1 MKHLGII
8 KALDSTISN
17 KIAAG
22 EVIERPQSVV
32 KELVENAIDAKSTSI
47 TIEVEEAGL
56 SKIKVTDNGSGILE
70 EDLELMFRRHATSK
84 IENEHDLFHI
94 RSLGFRGEALASI
107 ASVSKVRVTTC
118 PDGKIGR
125 QIDVIDGEIVNKTL
139 AQARQGTEI
148 TVEGLFYN
156 TPARL
161 KYVKSLHTELGK
173 ITDIIN
179 RFVISFSHIKFT
191 LVADGKVLIASNGN
205 GKMQEAMAVVY
216 GMKIAQDL
224 VEINGQTGD
233 YEVHGFIAKPEHTRS
248 NRHYMSLFINGRYI
262 KNFMLTKA
270 ILSGYHTLLP
280 VGRYPILAINIIM
293 DPALVDVNV
302 HPTKQEVRLSK
313 ESQLMELIERLI
325 KEKIWKQN
333 LIPKVEKKK
342 VLETFEQQKFE
353 YDLLRE
359 RQDNI
364 KHTDINEQSAVN
376 QVVEEYKEQVNEASF
391 DKQVMP
397 EVESV
402 KEKSVYNN
410 DKHQEINT
418 TKEVMPEINELA
430 DVIAK
435 TSTNTNINTS
445 YDKRKIPYM
454 EIVGQVH
461 GTYIIAQN
469 EDGMF
474 MIDQHAA
481 QERIK
486 YEYFKKRIGKVGL
499 EMQSL
504 LMPITVTLSKDE
516 AIYLNKINMLLKDI
530 GIHLEHFGGN
540 DYIVNDVPVWFPDNY
555 EETVQEL
562 IDYALEHKQIDL
574 NKFREETAIMMSC
587 KKSIKANHYLRIE
600 DMNYLVEELAQTTEP
615 YTCPHGRPIII
626 QFTTYELEKL
636 FKRVM

>member
-1 MKHLGII
+1 
-8 KALDSTISN
+8 
-17 KIAAG
+17 
-22 EVIERPQSVV
+22 
-32 KELVENAIDAKSTSI
+32 
-47 TIEVEEAGL
+47 
-56 SKIKVTDNGSGILE
+56 
-70 EDLELMFRRHATSK
+70 
-84 IENEHDLFHI
+84 
-94 RSLGFRGEALASI
+94 
-107 ASVSKVRVTTC
+107 
-118 PDGKIGR
+118 
-125 QIDVIDGEIVNKTL
+125 
-139 AQARQGTEI
+139 
-148 TVEGLFYN
+148 
-156 TPARL
+156 
-161 KYVKSLHTELGK
+161 
-173 ITDIIN
+173 
-179 RFVISFSHIKFT
+179 
-191 LVADGKVLIASNGN
+191 
-205 GKMQEAMAVVY
+205 
-216 GMKIAQDL
+216 
-224 VEINGQTGD
+224 
-233 YEVHGFIAKPEHTRS
+233 
-248 NRHYMSLFINGRYI
+248 MSLFINGRYI

-280 VGRYPILAINIIM
+280 VGRYPILAINIVM

-342 VLETFEQQKFE
+342 VLETFQQQKFE

-359 RQDNI
+359 HRDKI
-364 KHTDINEQSAVN
+364 KQSDYSEQTAVN
-376 QVVEEYKEQVNEASF
+376 QIDENFKEQHKTAQLDKKRIPDGESTQKTTGFISDSAIELDTTSEILPEKNES
-391 DKQVMP
+391 
-397 EVESV
+397 S
-402 KEKSVYNN
+402 
-410 DKHQEINT
+410 
-418 TKEVMPEINELA
+418 
-430 DVIAK
+430 DVIENIGND
-435 TSTNTNINTS
+435 TSRE
-445 YDKRKIPYM
+445 KRKIPYM

-486 YEYFKKRIGKVGL
+486 YEYFKKQIGDVGL

-504 LMPITVTLSKDE
+504 LIPITVTLSKDE
-516 AIYLNKINMLLKDI
+516 AINLNKINILLKDI

-540 DYIVNDVPVWFPDNY
+540 DYIINDIPVWFPDNY

-562 IDYALEHKQIDL
+562 IDYALQHRQIDL

-587 KKSIKANHYLRIE
+587 KKSIKANHYLRIT
-600 DMNYLVEELAQTTEP
+600 DMNYLLEELAHTVEP

>member
-1 MKHLGII
+1 MKYLGII
-8 KALDSTISN
+8 KTLDSTISN

-118 PDGKIGR
+118 HDGSIGR
-125 QIDVIDGEIVNKTL
+125 QIDVIDGETVNRTL

-148 TVEGLFYN
+148 TVESLFYN

-179 RFVISFSHIKFT
+179 RFVISFPYIKFT
-191 LVADGKVLIASNGN
+191 LVADGRVLIASNGN

-224 VEINGQTGD
+224 VEVKGRTGD

-280 VGRYPILAINIIM
+280 VGRYPILAINIVM

-342 VLETFEQQKFE
+342 VLETFQQQKFE

-359 RQDNI
+359 HRDKTKQSDYS
-364 KHTDINEQSAVN
+364 EQTAVN
-376 QVVEEYKEQVNEASF
+376 QIDEKFKEQHKTAQL
-391 DKQVMP
+391 DKQRVPDGESTQKTTGFISDSAAELDTTSEILP
-397 EVESV
+397 EKNES
-402 KEKSVYNN
+402 S
-410 DKHQEINT
+410 
-418 TKEVMPEINELA
+418 
-430 DVIAK
+430 DVIENISTD
-435 TSTNTNINTS
+435 TSRE
-445 YDKRKIPYM
+445 KRKIPYM

-486 YEYFKKRIGKVGL
+486 YEYFKKQIGDVGL

-504 LMPITVTLSKDE
+504 LIPITVTLSKDE
-516 AIYLNKINMLLKDI
+516 AINLNKINILLKDI

-540 DYIVNDVPVWFPDNY
+540 DYIINDIPVWFPDNY

-562 IDYALEHKQIDL
+562 IDYALQHRQIDL

-587 KKSIKANHYLRIE
+587 KKSIKANHYLRIT
-600 DMNYLVEELAQTTEP
+600 DMNYLLEELAHTVEP

>member
-1 MKHLGII
+1 MKYLGII
-8 KALDSTISN
+8 KTLDSTISN

-118 PDGKIGR
+118 HDGSIGH
-125 QIDVIDGEIVNKTL
+125 QIDVIDGETVNRTL

-148 TVEGLFYN
+148 TVESLFYN

-179 RFVISFSHIKFT
+179 RFVISFPYIKFT
-191 LVADGKVLIASNGN
+191 LVADGRVLIASNGN

-224 VEINGQTGD
+224 VEVNGRTGD
-233 YEVHGFIAKPEHTRS
+233 YEVQGFIAKPEHTRS
-248 NRHYMSLFINGRYI
+248 NRNYMSLFINGRYI

-280 VGRYPILAINIIM
+280 VGRYPILAINIVM
-293 DPALVDVNV
+293 DPTLVDVNV

-342 VLETFEQQKFE
+342 VLETFQQQKFE

-359 RQDNI
+359 HRDKI
-364 KHTDINEQSAVN
+364 KQSDYSEQTAVN
-376 QVVEEYKEQVNEASF
+376 QIDENFKEQHKTAQL
-391 DKQVMP
+391 DKQRVPDGESTQEKTGFISDSTIELDTTSEILP
-397 EVESV
+397 EKNES
-402 KEKSVYNN
+402 S
-410 DKHQEINT
+410 
-418 TKEVMPEINELA
+418 
-430 DVIAK
+430 DVIENISTD
-435 TSTNTNINTS
+435 TSRE
-445 YDKRKIPYM
+445 KRKIPNM

-486 YEYFKKRIGKVGL
+486 YEYFKKQIGDVGL

-504 LMPITVTLSKDE
+504 LIPITVTLSKDE
-516 AIYLNKINMLLKDI
+516 AINLNKINILLKDI

-540 DYIVNDVPVWFPDNY
+540 DYIINDIPVWFPDNY

-562 IDYALEHKQIDL
+562 IDYALQHRQIDL

-587 KKSIKANHYLRIE
+587 KKSIKANHYLRIT
-600 DMNYLVEELAQTTEP
+600 DMNYLLEELAHTVEP

-636 FKRVM
+636 FKRVI

>member
-1 MKHLGII
+1 MKYLGII
-8 KALDSTISN
+8 KTLDSTISN

-118 PDGKIGR
+118 HDGSIGR
-125 QIDVIDGEIVNKTL
+125 QIDVIDGETVNRTL

-148 TVEGLFYN
+148 TVESLFYN

-179 RFVISFSHIKFT
+179 RFVISFPYIKFT
-191 LVADGKVLIASNGN
+191 LVADGRVLIASNGN

-224 VEINGQTGD
+224 VEVNGRTGD

-280 VGRYPILAINIIM
+280 VGRYPILAINIVM

-342 VLETFEQQKFE
+342 ALETFQQQKFE

-359 RQDNI
+359 HRDKI
-364 KHTDINEQSAVN
+364 KQSDYSEQTAVN
-376 QVVEEYKEQVNEASF
+376 QIDENFKEQHKTAQL
-391 DKQVMP
+391 DKQTIPDGESTQKTTGFISDSAIELDTTSEILP
-397 EVESV
+397 EKNES
-402 KEKSVYNN
+402 S
-410 DKHQEINT
+410 
-418 TKEVMPEINELA
+418 
-430 DVIAK
+430 DVIENISTD
-435 TSTNTNINTS
+435 TSRE
-445 YDKRKIPYM
+445 KRKIPYM

-486 YEYFKKRIGKVGL
+486 YEYFKKQIGDVGL

-504 LMPITVTLSKDE
+504 LIPITVTLSKDE
-516 AIYLNKINMLLKDI
+516 AINLNKINILLKDI

-540 DYIVNDVPVWFPDNY
+540 DYIINDIPVWFPDNY

-562 IDYALEHKQIDL
+562 IDYALQHRQIDL

-587 KKSIKANHYLRIE
+587 KKSIKANHYLRIT
-600 DMNYLVEELAQTTEP
+600 DMNYLLEELAHTVEP

>member
-1 MKHLGII
+1 MKYLGII
-8 KALDSTISN
+8 KTLDSTISN

-118 PDGKIGR
+118 HDGSIGR
-125 QIDVIDGEIVNKTL
+125 QIDVIDGETVNRTL

-148 TVEGLFYN
+148 TVESLFYN

-179 RFVISFSHIKFT
+179 RFVISFPYIKFT
-191 LVADGKVLIASNGN
+191 LVADGRVLIASNGN

-224 VEINGQTGD
+224 VEVKGRTGD

-280 VGRYPILAINIIM
+280 VGRYPILAINIVM

-342 VLETFEQQKFE
+342 VLETFQQQKFE

-359 RQDNI
+359 HRDKTKQSDYS
-364 KHTDINEQSAVN
+364 EQTAVN
-376 QVVEEYKEQVNEASF
+376 QIDENFKEQHKTAQL
-391 DKQVMP
+391 DKQRVPDGESTQKTTGFISDSAAELDTTSEILP
-397 EVESV
+397 EKNES
-402 KEKSVYNN
+402 S
-410 DKHQEINT
+410 
-418 TKEVMPEINELA
+418 
-430 DVIAK
+430 DVIENISTD
-435 TSTNTNINTS
+435 TSRE
-445 YDKRKIPYM
+445 KRKIPYM

-486 YEYFKKRIGKVGL
+486 YEYFKKQIGDVGL

-504 LMPITVTLSKDE
+504 LIPITVTLSKDE
-516 AIYLNKINMLLKDI
+516 AINLNKINILLKDI

-540 DYIVNDVPVWFPDNY
+540 DYIINDIPVWFPDNY

-562 IDYALEHKQIDL
+562 IDYALQHRQIDL

-587 KKSIKANHYLRIE
+587 KKSIKANHYLRIT
-600 DMNYLVEELAQTTEP
+600 DMNYLLEELAHTVEP

>member
-1 MKHLGII
+1 MKYLGII
-8 KALDSTISN
+8 KTLDSTISN

-118 PDGKIGR
+118 HDGSIGH
-125 QIDVIDGEIVNKTL
+125 QIDVIDGETVNRTL

-148 TVEGLFYN
+148 TVESLFYN

-179 RFVISFSHIKFT
+179 RFVISFPYIKFT
-191 LVADGKVLIASNGN
+191 LVADGRVLIASNGN

-224 VEINGQTGD
+224 VEVNGRTGD
-233 YEVHGFIAKPEHTRS
+233 YEVRGFIAKPEHTRS
-248 NRHYMSLFINGRYI
+248 IRHYMSLFINGRYI

-280 VGRYPILAINIIM
+280 VGRYPILAINIVM

-342 VLETFEQQKFE
+342 ALETFQQQKFE

-359 RQDNI
+359 HRDKTKQSDYS
-364 KHTDINEQSAVN
+364 EQTAVN
-376 QVVEEYKEQVNEASF
+376 QIDENFKEQHKTAQL
-391 DKQVMP
+391 DKQRVPDGESTQKTTGFISDSAAELDTTSEILP
-397 EVESV
+397 EKNES
-402 KEKSVYNN
+402 S
-410 DKHQEINT
+410 
-418 TKEVMPEINELA
+418 
-430 DVIAK
+430 DVIENI
-435 TSTNTNINTS
+435 STNTS
-445 YDKRKIPYM
+445 REKRKIPYM

-486 YEYFKKRIGKVGL
+486 YEYFKKQIGDVGL

-504 LMPITVTLSKDE
+504 LIPITVTLSKDE
-516 AIYLNKINMLLKDI
+516 AINLNKINILLKDI

-540 DYIVNDVPVWFPDNY
+540 DYIINDIPVWFPDNY

-562 IDYALEHKQIDL
+562 IDYALQHRQIDL

-587 KKSIKANHYLRIE
+587 KKSIKANHYLRIT
-600 DMNYLVEELAQTTEP
+600 DMNYLLEELAHTVEP